1 MDLLDQ
7 YKKAWENQP
16 ENEQKVSK
24 TDIYRM
30 TKLRSS
36 SIIKWIFL
44 IGIMEFSLLTSSY
57 FFMDYDYINQQY
69 KELGLENFYILFQV
83 AAYVVIIYFLR
94 KFYLNYKNI
103 SVTDNTKGLMNQIL
117 KTRRTVK
124 NYVLVNLILA
134 AIVMIILFVKSF
146 YTKIEELTF
155 SKSITIIGI
164 YIIVIIF
171 ILFLFWLVYQLLY
184 GILLKKLNKN
194 YRNLSD
200 N

>member
-69 KELGLENFYILFQV
+69 KELGLENFYILFQI
-83 AAYVVIIYFLR
+83 AAYIVIIYFLR

-134 AIVMIILFVKSF
+134 AIVMIVLFVKSF

>member
-134 AIVMIILFVKSF
+134 AIVMIVLFVKSF